1 MVCGGTAMGTAVQ
14 AAVMRAKAAALV
26 RGGQGEAAAQAEAAK
41 WMEQL
46 VAEGRY
52 VQELWS

>member
-1 MVCGGTAMGTAVQ
+1 MGTAVQ